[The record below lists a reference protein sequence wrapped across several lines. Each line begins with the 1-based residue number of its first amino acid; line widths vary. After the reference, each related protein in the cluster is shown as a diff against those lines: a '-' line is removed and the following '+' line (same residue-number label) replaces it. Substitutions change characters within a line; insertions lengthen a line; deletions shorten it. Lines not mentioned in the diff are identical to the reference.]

1 MKSTTVCGATAVHL
15 YIGWGQ
21 VFHDDDPMW
30 LHISNTCGLSGLVE
44 RLAEMANSV
53 VWAATQENLYA
64 QVKGVFQYE
73 VIEPLGAWIATRA
86 SFGDTYD
93 EEGPLMPEMADIIEE
108 MRKLVAASV
117 VRWEL
122 AEHTQGGAR

>member
-15 YIGWGQ
+15 YIGWEQ
-21 VFHDDDPMW
+21 VFHDDDDPMW
-30 LHISNTCGLSGLVE
+30 LYISNTCGHSGLVE

-64 QVKGVFQYE
+64 QVKGVFQYA
-73 VIEPLGAWIATRA
+73 VIEPLGVWIATHS
-86 SFGDTYD
+86 SFGDTYG
-93 EEGPLMPEMADIIEE
+93 EGPLMPEMADIIEE

-122 AEHTQGGAR
+122 AEHTQGGA